1 MSKRTVVGALS
12 AGLLLAAGVVVAQ
25 PMDRTMGGGMGGP
38 MGGPMG
44 RWWDRPQV
52 AEQLALTPDQKQKLE
67 TVTLNGARTMIDL
80 KGAVEK
86 AEIDLRAASDA
97 EPFQPDKVREA
108 FHVMQQARERLEM
121 QRFEMLLKVRSVLSA
136 EQWQKLRTVVRERG
150 AMRGRAGGEDRGPR
164 RRPN

>member
-108 FHVMQQARERLEM
+108 FHVMQ
-121 QRFEMLLKVRSVLSA
+121 RFEMLLKVRSVLSA